1 MSKKEFKKIENIK
14 DIESGKTV
22 GYTELT
28 TVPYQ
33 VCPLCLGTGYTT
45 PIGMTSSSIDVC
57 TVCNGSKIIP
67 QHIVN
72 YKISVEETKVQFLT
86 DLCMARCE

>member
-1 MSKKEFKKIENIK
+1 MKKEFKEMKNIK
-14 DIESGKTV
+14 NIKSCKTV

-33 VCPLCLGTGYTT
+33 VCPLCLGRGYTE
-45 PIGMTSSSIDVC
+45 PIGMTSSSLDIC
-57 TVCNGSKIIP
+57 TVCNGDKIIP

-72 YKISVEETKVQFLT
+72 YNIELKDSEV
-86 DLCMARCE
+86 